1 MSFSAVPIR
10 SNADAVDVSWW
21 NSLRAAGVVL
31 ESMGSG
37 IGYQEPLG
45 TGDGVSTS
53 FGPLSFTPVTED
65 SIAVYRNGL
74 IVPKAEWS
82 LSGADILFSSAPV
95 AAQDIYAYYM
105 ISGTATPVTPPGVEN
120 VLYRTLTG
128 GEAAAKSLTLPATP
142 ISASKVKVDV
152 MGGLGAVEYA
162 VDFTVSGA
170 TFSWTGLGLDGLL
183 SAGDKLRIVYLS

>member
-1 MSFSAVPIR
+1 MSFAAVPIR
-10 SNADAVDVSWW
+10 TNADPVDVSWW
-21 NSLRAAGVVL
+21 NALRLAGVAL

-37 IGYQEPLG
+37 IGYQEPIG

-65 SIAVYRNGL
+65 SIAVFRDGL
-74 IVPKAEWS
+74 MVPTSEWS
-82 LSGADILFSSAPV
+82 LSGADILFTSAPA

-105 ISGTATPVTPPGVEN
+105 INGAATPVTPPGAQN
-120 VLYRTLTG
+120 VVYRTLTS
-128 GEAAAKSLTLPATP
+128 GEAAAKSLTLSTTP
-142 ISASKVKVDV
+142 ISASKVVVDV

-162 VDFTVSGA
+162 VDFTVSG
-170 TFSWTGLGLDGLL
+170 TTLSWTGLGLDGLL